1 MEKSKG
7 QREKRGRERGNEG
20 TIIGGERRSKKK
32 EEQEEEGGK
41 INPFD
46 RNTTINIDSYINN

>member
-7 QREKRGRERGNEG
+7 QLEKRGRERGNEG

-32 EEQEEEGGK
+32 EEQEEDGK

-46 RNTTINIDSYINN
+46 RNTTININSYINN